1 MDVRPISPNVWV
13 SDQIRPEDMAKIS
26 DMGFR
31 AIVGN
36 RPDGEEPGQPEWA
49 EIADA
54 AEAAGLATAHIPV
67 IPGQAGDDQALKFRE
82 VVTIFDKPVL
92 AFCKTGTRAAQL
104 WSLAARDR
112 LSTDEVIRMAATA
125 GYDLEP
131 MRSRIEQGLA
141 A

>member
-13 SDQIRPEDMAKIS
+13 SGQIRPEDMAKLK

-49 EIADA
+49 GIAAA
-54 AEAAGLATAHIPV
+54 AEAAGLAAAHIPV
-67 IPGQAGDDQALKFRE
+67 VPGQIGDDEALAFRE
-82 VVTIFDKPVL
+82 VVTEFDKPVL
-92 AFCKTGTRAAQL
+92 AYCKTGNRAAQL

-125 GYDLEP
+125 GYDLGP
-131 MRSRIEQGLA
+131 MRARIEQGLA
-141 A
+141 G